1 MNILAFRE
9 RMTAIRASVSDIVN
23 GKYGEEN
30 GPYVISPYGVELRRI
45 ALVGFITEQRSGEG
59 KQGKYAYITI
69 DDGTAAIKAWAW
81 DIHVES
87 LDKIEKS
94 ILALIIG
101 KVKAFRDEV
110 YIAPE
115 IIRKL
120 EDPNFITLHM
130 LERYHILLS
139 RGGSVEHDF
148 TPPTDSILQESLD
161 ENSQSMGSTK
171 PTSKLGNLIYEYVR
185 ENIGPDGIKIA
196 EIVAH
201 FLPLG
206 YEKQKVNLEV
216 LDLQEQ
222 GILQEIKVGQYTIN
236 DN

>member
-1 MNILAFRE
+1 MTILAFRE

-23 GKYGEEN
+23 GKYGEDS
-30 GPYVISPYGVELRRI
+30 GPFIISPYGIELRRI
-45 ALVGFITEQRSGEG
+45 ALVGFITEQKSGEG

-87 LDKIEKS
+87 LENVEKS

-101 KVKAFRDEV
+101 KVKSFRDEV

-115 IIRKL
+115 MIRKL
-120 EDPNFITLHM
+120 ENPNFITLHM
-130 LERYHILLS
+130 LERYHILLT
-139 RGGSVEHDF
+139 RGNPGEHDF
-148 TPPTDSILQESLD
+148 APPTETILQESLD
-161 ENSQSMGSTK
+161 DPPESGGSAK
-171 PTSKLGNLIYEYVR
+171 PTSKLGNQIYEYVR
-185 ENIGPDGIKIA
+185 ENLGPDGIKID

-206 YEKQKVNLEV
+206 YKKTKVNLEV

-222 GILQEIKVGQYTIN
+222 GILQEIKVGQYTIS